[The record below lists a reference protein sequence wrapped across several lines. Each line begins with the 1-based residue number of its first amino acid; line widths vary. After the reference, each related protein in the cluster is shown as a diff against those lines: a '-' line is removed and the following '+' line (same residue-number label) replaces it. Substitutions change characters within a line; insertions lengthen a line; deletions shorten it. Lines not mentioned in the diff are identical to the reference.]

1 MISLRCAPFGLCSD
15 ALGSIRIPTS
25 LCGVYGFKPT
35 GRRISKVGRYT
46 VSGGLQDALKEMEP
60 SIGPVANCT

>member
-15 ALGSIRIPTS
+15 ALGSIRIPSS

-35 GRRISKVGRYT
+35 GRRISKVGRYAFT
-46 VSGGLQDALKEMEP
+46 GRLQEPFKEMEP
-60 SIGPVANCT
+60 SIGPVANCS